1 MFTPNELRQAQRDL
15 AGLLMQRCSIL
26 GAIYNSTK
34 ELWEPSD
41 TVTKAHVPC
50 FITSLPR
57 LRDPVAISTAQ
68 SLDISFTAYRQIT
81 VPIGT
86 AVRARDRIKA
96 EPVKADSSVY
106 EVVEV
111 MSADES
117 PALLLVLH
125 CRKLGAP

>member
-1 MFTPNELRQAQRDL
+1 MSK
-15 AGLLMQRCSIL
+15 CSIL
-26 GAIYNSTK
+26 GAVYSSSK

-41 TVTKAHVPC
+41 VVTKAHVPC

-57 LRDPVAISTAQ
+57 LRDPLAISVAQ

-86 AVRARDRIKA
+86 AVKARDRIKV
-96 EPVKADSSVY
+96 EPIKADSATY

-111 MSADES
+111 MSQDES